1 MSEGGLSH
9 SVAKFNTL
17 VVHTEGFVLMLFCL
31 LSMSAINQYTKA
43 REKKIL
49 QSDKV
54 FDQWENAE
62 RGIYKRIPRGAMK
75 ITNYEF
81 K

>member
-17 VVHTEGFVLMLFCL
+17 AVHTEGFVLMLFCL

-43 REKKIL
+43 REKKML
-49 QSDKV
+49 
-54 FDQWENAE
+54 
-62 RGIYKRIPRGAMK
+62 
-75 ITNYEF
+75 
-81 K
+81 